1 MKLIKFLELQG
12 VDCSLTTANNRVLN
26 LTWTA
31 RIEGEGEQ
39 CWLVRETVAA
49 EIKTCTLDLHAAIL
63 QDDKKVRLTSHFVKS
78 QP

>member
-26 LTWTA
+26 LTWAT
-31 RIEGEGEQ
+31 RIEGGEQ
-39 CWLVRETVAA
+39 WWLVRETVAA